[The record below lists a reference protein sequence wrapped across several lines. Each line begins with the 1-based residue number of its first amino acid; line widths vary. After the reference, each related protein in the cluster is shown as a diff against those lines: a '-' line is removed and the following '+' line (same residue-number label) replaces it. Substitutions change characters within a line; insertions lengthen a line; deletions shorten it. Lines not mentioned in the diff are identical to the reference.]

1 MDKVAPG
8 TAFLLKVAANI
19 ADLNRG
25 QFMED
30 VLKRCVGK
38 IQRSALGSFMN
49 KEKNQDVNK
58 YLDSHP

>member
-25 QFMED
+25 QFIESPPIAESWNYP
-30 VLKRCVGK
+30 K
-38 IQRSALGSFMN
+38 
-49 KEKNQDVNK
+49 
-58 YLDSHP
+58 SH